1 MANFK
6 KVITLLVAVC
16 VVVCLGVLFAGCQN
30 EQNPTTST
38 PQATE
43 PQEAIYS
50 ITVKTAGG
58 LTLSGVD
65 YYVYD
70 SLEKNKILTYGQ
82 LKNDGA
88 ITFTAPRSDKY
99 VLELN
104 NVPQGYDVKDHY
116 ILESTK
122 LDLVLS
128 CSSR

>member
-30 EQNPTTST
+30 QQNPTTT
-38 PQATE
+38 APQATE

-65 YYVYD
+65 YYV
-70 SLEKNKILTYGQ
+70 
-82 LKNDGA
+82 
-88 ITFTAPRSDKY
+88 
-99 VLELN
+99 
-104 NVPQGYDVKDHY
+104 
-116 ILESTK
+116 
-122 LDLVLS
+122 
-128 CSSR
+128 